1 MLHQSPWA
9 ISPPRLV
16 PANAGPGLRSCSSV
30 GEYGV
35 GDHHGDK
42 DNITFFKI
50 SWLEMSWVGKK
61 RNNFWII
68 ILCSSGMNWNIWNQ
82 LGKLP
87 ISANQWC
94 FFRDSWGHLQRNGS
108 SSGRS
113 TPAPLLRQAPT
124 RHVTAVSVLSSTCL
138 SKQPGIWPNLP
149 CFLNLHC
156 AVFCTKWHTSVFHR
170 FHLVSLHR
178 ISENNGTSPT
188 STPWF
193 YGHGTLDARAII
205 TLDW

>member
-61 RNNFWII
+61 KEQYE
-68 ILCSSGMNWNIWNQ
+68 SSFCARVGWTEISEINM
-82 LGKLP
+82 KLP

-94 FFRDSWGHLQRNGS
+94 IPR
-108 SSGRS
+108 
-113 TPAPLLRQAPT
+113 LLRPSSEKWLKFWSIHSGTSAPT
-124 RHVTAVSVLSSTCL
+124 SSDKTCHCCQCVVLYMFVQTTWDLTESTMLPQFALCSLLYQMAYKRFSSFSPSVTASN
-138 SKQPGIWPNLP
+138 IW
-149 CFLNLHC
+149 
-156 AVFCTKWHTSVFHR
+156 K
-170 FHLVSLHR
+170 
-178 ISENNGTSPT
+178 
-188 STPWF
+188 
-193 YGHGTLDARAII
+193 
-205 TLDW
+205 

>member
-1 MLHQSPWA
+1 MVIRI
-9 ISPPRLV
+9 ISHSLKYLD
-16 PANAGPGLRSCSSV
+16 LRCLEWVKKGTISESSFYARV
-30 GEYGV
+30 GWTE
-35 GDHHGDK
+35 
-42 DNITFFKI
+42 I
-50 SWLEMSWVGKK
+50 SEI
-61 RNNFWII
+61 N
-68 ILCSSGMNWNIWNQ
+68 SGNCQ
-82 LGKLP
+82 YLP
-87 ISANQWC
+87 ISDV

-156 AVFCTKWHTSVFHR
+156 AVCCTKWHTSVFHR